1 MCNLGHEKQLKNI
14 QSYNY
19 TIMKKLLLFSLLV
32 FIPSLASAYD
42 VMIDGIC
49 YNLNSKT
56 QEAEACGVDSLLSG
70 DVIIPS
76 IVSDGMQ
83 LYHVTSIGEKAFYKN
98 KNLTSIDIPITI
110 NKIGDNAFVGCD
122 SLSSVYISDL
132 AAWCRINFVNYRDS
146 SYGSNPLKLAPHFY
160 LNGEEIKDL
169 VIPEDVGAI
178 SNGAFYGYQGLETVT
193 ISETVSKI
201 GVYTFCNCSNLTSVY
216 IPSSVNFIGYQA
228 FYRCEKLSFVNISDV
243 AAWCRINFQTRYGY
257 YIDHQSNPLY
267 YAHHLYLNGEEI
279 KDLVIPDGV
288 TSIHDIAFILCEGLE
303 SVTISKSVES
313 IGDHA
318 FGGCTGLTS
327 VVMQEEVYEIIQDQV
342 SYIRKDGVSTIDEDA
357 FISCKNL
364 TSVSIPS
371 TLSKINNN
379 AFDDCKNLTAV
390 HISDL
395 AAWCR
400 IYFENYTDPVYGH
413 YTSNPLTYAH
423 HLYLNGEEVKDLIIP
438 DSVLSISNIA
448 FFNCEG
454 LESVTISENVSSI
467 GNYTFCGCK
476 NITSVYIPSQV
487 KKIGLKA
494 FSHCESLAAV
504 NISDLSAWC
513 KTNYT
518 IDGPYYVVDY
528 TSNPLFYAHHLF
540 IDGEEIKDMIIPDSV
555 SYISPAAFY
564 NCLSLTSV
572 EIPDTVKQIGGR
584 AFWGCDS
591 IMSVYSKIE
600 KVYDIEYATFGNITY
615 NTATLYVPEGTL
627 ELYQQANGWKNFSK
641 INDIALVRDEPKI
654 NVVYQ
659 NESFHVTGAE
669 GSTIYIYDVMGH
681 LVLSKQL
688 TSLNERIPFN
698 QKGIHPV
705 IIHNKAGVLFEKK
718 LVTM

>member
-1 MCNLGHEKQLKNI
+1 
-14 QSYNY
+14 
-19 TIMKKLLLFSLLV
+19 MKKLFLFSLLV

-178 SNGAFYGYQGLETVT
+178 SDGAFYGYQGLETVT

-216 IPSSVNFIGYQA
+216 IPSSLNFIGYQA

-267 YAHHLYLNGEEI
+267 YAHHLYMNGEEI

-313 IGDHA
+313 IGEHA
-318 FGGCTGLTS
+318 FSGCSGLTS
-327 VVMQEEVYEIIQDQV
+327 VVMQEEIYEIFQDQV
-342 SYIRKDGVSTIDEDA
+342 YYIRKDGVSYIDERA
-357 FISCKNL
+357 FGGCSNL

-371 TLSKINNN
+371 TVTKIDCD
-379 AFDDCKNLTAV
+379 AFNGCYNLTAV
-390 HISDL
+390 NISDL
-395 AAWCR
+395 AAWCKINFIKYR
-400 IYFENYTDPVYGH
+400 SYFDGTF
-413 YTSNPLTYAH
+413 TCNPLYYAH
-423 HLYLNGEEVKDLIIP
+423 HLYLNGEEIIDMVIP
-438 DSVLSISNIA
+438 DSVATIGAMA
-448 FFNCEG
+448 FCGCQG
-454 LESVTISENVSSI
+454 LKSVTFSENVSKI
-467 GNYTFCGCK
+467 EDYAFLGC
-476 NITSVYIPSQV
+476 NNMTSVYIPSTV
-487 KKIGLKA
+487 KEIGLQA
-494 FSHCESLAAV
+494 FEGCESLTAV

-513 KTNYT
+513 KMKYQIRGEYFTDYYT
-518 IDGPYYVVDY
+518 C
-528 TSNPLFYAHHLF
+528 NPLFYAHHLF
-540 IDGEEIKDMIIPDSV
+540 INGEEIKDMIIPDSV
-555 SYISPAAFY
+555 SSITPAAFY
-564 NCLSLTSV
+564 NCTGLATV
-572 EIPDTVKQIGGR
+572 EIPDTVKYIGDC
-584 AFWGCDS
+584 AFWGCDNLL
-591 IMSVYSKIE
+591 SVYSKIE
-600 KVYDIEYATFGNITY
+600 KVYDINYSTFDKIIY
-615 NTATLYVPEGTL
+615 NSATLYVPEGTL
-627 ELYQQANGWKNFSK
+627 ELYQQANGWKNFSN
-641 INDIALVRDEPKI
+641 ITGIALVRDEPKI
-654 NVVYQ
+654 KVVYQ

-669 GSTIYIYDVMGH
+669 GSTIYIYDVIGH

-688 TSLNERIPFN
+688 TSPNERIPFN